1 MHTSMSERQVDQ
13 ASGLRRMVNPRPVR
27 AVAVTGGKGGVGK
40 TNVSVNLGVAAAEL
54 GQRVMLLDADLGLAN
69 IDVVLGL
76 HPDFDLS
83 HVLRGERGLDEVLV
97 EGPAG
102 MKVIP
107 GASGV
112 QALAELSPAEHT
124 GLIRAFSEV
133 AADTEL
139 LIVDTAAG
147 ISDTVLSFSRAAHEI
162 VVVVCDEPASIT
174 DAYAIIKLLNRD
186 FGHQRFRVLA
196 NMVRSA
202 QEGRELYNKMC
213 RVTDRYLDVTL
224 GFMGAIPFDESL
236 RKAVRAQRPVVQ
248 AYPRSRVAQ
257 AFRSLAKKIQTWPQ
271 PTGANGQV
279 QFFVERLI
287 EYSSDYGE
295 IVL

>member
-1 MHTSMSERQVDQ
+1 MLTPETCIDQ
-13 ASGLRRMVNPRPVR
+13 ASGLRQMVSSRPVR
-27 AVAVTGGKGGVGK
+27 AIAVTGGKGGVGK
-40 TNVSVNLGVAAAEL
+40 TNVSVNLGVAAAES
-54 GQRVMLLDADLGLAN
+54 GQKVMLLDADLGLAN

-76 HPDFDLS
+76 HPKYDLS
-83 HVLRGERGLDEVLV
+83 HVMRGECTLEEIMI
-97 EGPAG
+97 EGPSG
-102 MKVIP
+102 LRVVP
-107 GASGV
+107 GASGM
-112 QALAELSPAEHT
+112 QALAELSAAEHT

-133 AADTEL
+133 AADTDL

-186 FGHQRFRVLA
+186 YGHQRFRVLA

-202 QEGRELYNKMC
+202 QEGRDLYNKMC

-224 GFMGAIPFDESL
+224 TFMGAIPFDETL
-236 RKAVRAQRPVVQ
+236 RKAVKAQRPVVQ
-248 AYPRSRVAQ
+248 AFPRSRVAQ
-257 AFRSLAKKIQTWPQ
+257 VFRSLAKKIETWPQ
-271 PTGANGQV
+271 PAGANGQV

-287 EYSSDYGE
+287 KYSSDYGE
-295 IVL
+295 MVL

>member
-1 MHTSMSERQVDQ
+1 MLTSERQFDQ
-13 ASGLRRMVNPRPVR
+13 ASGLRQMVNPRPVR
-27 AVAVTGGKGGVGK
+27 AIAVTGGKGGVGK

-54 GQRVMLLDADLGLAN
+54 GQKVMLLDADLGLAN

-76 HPDFDLS
+76 HPKHDLS
-83 HVLRGERGLDEVLV
+83 HVMRGECGLEEVVV

-102 MKVIP
+102 LRVIP

-112 QALAELSPAEHT
+112 QALADLSPAEHT
-124 GLIRAFSEV
+124 GLIRAFSEI

-147 ISDTVLSFSRAAHEI
+147 ISDTVLSFSRASHEI
-162 VVVVCDEPASIT
+162 IVVVCDEPASIT

-186 FGHQRFRVLA
+186 YGHQRFRILA

-202 QEGRELYNKMC
+202 QEGRELFNKMC

-224 GFMGAIPFDESL
+224 GFMGALPYDESL

-248 AYPRSRVAQ
+248 AFPRSRVSQ
-257 AFRSLAKKIQTWPQ
+257 VFRNLAKKIQTWPQ
-271 PTGANGQV
+271 PGGANGQV

-287 EYSSDYGE
+287 KYSSDYGE
-295 IVL
+295 MVL

>member
-1 MHTSMSERQVDQ
+1 MLTSESRIDQ
-13 ASGLRRMVNPRPVR
+13 AAGLREMVNPRPVR
-27 AVAVTGGKGGVGK
+27 AIAVTGGKGGVGK

-54 GQRVMLLDADLGLAN
+54 GQKVMLLDADLGLAN

-76 HPDFDLS
+76 HPQYDLS
-83 HVLRGERGLDEVLV
+83 HVMRGECTLDEVLI
-97 EGPAG
+97 EGPSG
-102 MKVIP
+102 LKVIP

-112 QALAELSPAEHT
+112 QALADLSSAEHT
-124 GLIRAFSEV
+124 GLIRAFSEL
-133 AADTEL
+133 AGDTEL

-147 ISDTVLSFSRAAHEI
+147 ISETVLSFSRASHEI

-186 FGHQRFRVLA
+186 YGHQRFRILA

-202 QEGRELYNKMC
+202 QEGRELFNKMC

-224 GFMGAIPFDESL
+224 GFMGAVPYDDSL

-248 AYPRSRVAQ
+248 AFPRSRVAQ
-257 AFRSLAKKIQTWPQ
+257 VFRNLAKKIETWPQ
-271 PTGANGQV
+271 PGGANGQV

-287 EYSSDYGE
+287 KYSSDYGE
-295 IVL
+295 MVL

>member
-1 MHTSMSERQVDQ
+1 MLTPEVRIDQ
-13 ASGLRRMVNPRPVR
+13 ASGLRQMVNPRPVR
-27 AVAVTGGKGGVGK
+27 AIAVTGGKGGVGK
-40 TNVSVNLGVAAAEL
+40 TNVSVNLGVAAAEM
-54 GQRVMLLDADLGLAN
+54 GQKVMLLDADLGLAN

-76 HPDFDLS
+76 HPKYDLS
-83 HVLRGERGLDEVLV
+83 HVLRGECSLQEALI
-97 EGPAG
+97 EGPSG
-102 MKVIP
+102 LKIIP

-133 AADTEL
+133 AVDTEL

-147 ISDTVLSFSRAAHEI
+147 ISDTVLSFSRASHEI
-162 VVVVCDEPASIT
+162 IVVVCDEPASIT

-186 FGHQRFRVLA
+186 YGHQRFRILA

-202 QEGRELYNKMC
+202 QEGRDLYNKMC

-224 GFMGAIPFDESL
+224 GFMGAVPYDENL
-236 RKAVRAQRPVVQ
+236 RKAVKAQRPVVQ
-248 AYPRSRVAQ
+248 AFPRSKVAQ
-257 AFRSLAKKIQTWPQ
+257 VFRNLAKKIETWPQ
-271 PTGANGQV
+271 PGGANGQV

-287 EYSSDYGE
+287 KYSSDYGE
-295 IVL
+295 MVL

>member
-1 MHTSMSERQVDQ
+1 MLTSESRIDQ
-13 ASGLRRMVNPRPVR
+13 ASGLREMVNPRPVR

-40 TNVSVNLGVAAAEL
+40 TNVSVNLGVAAAEM
-54 GQRVMLLDADLGLAN
+54 GQKVMLLDADLGLAN
-69 IDVVLGL
+69 IDVVLGV
-76 HPDFDLS
+76 HPKFDLS
-83 HVLRGERGLDEVLV
+83 HVMRGECSLEEAIV

-102 MKVIP
+102 LKVVP

-112 QALAELSPAEHT
+112 QALADLSPAEHT
-124 GLIRAFSEV
+124 GLIRAFSEL
-133 AADTEL
+133 AGDTEL

-147 ISDTVLSFSRAAHEI
+147 ISDTVLSFSRASHEI
-162 VVVVCDEPASIT
+162 IVVVCDEPASIT

-186 FGHQRFRVLA
+186 YGHQRFRILA

-202 QEGRELYNKMC
+202 QEGRELFNKMC

-224 GFMGAIPFDESL
+224 GFMGAVPYDDSL

-257 AFRSLAKKIQTWPQ
+257 AFRNLAKKIDTWPQ
-271 PTGANGQV
+271 PGGANGQV

-287 EYSSDYGE
+287 KYSSDYGE
-295 IVL
+295 MVL

>member
-1 MHTSMSERQVDQ
+1 MFTAEPSVDQ
-13 ASGLRRMVNPRPVR
+13 ASGLRQMVNPRPVR
-27 AVAVTGGKGGVGK
+27 AIAVTGGKGGVGK
-40 TNVSVNLGVAAAEL
+40 TNVSVNLGVAAAEM
-54 GQRVMLLDADLGLAN
+54 GQKVMLLDADLGLAN

-76 HPDFDLS
+76 HPEYDLS
-83 HVLRGERGLDEVLV
+83 HVMRGERTLDEVLV
-97 EGPAG
+97 EGPSG
-102 MKVIP
+102 LKVVP

-112 QALAELSPAEHT
+112 QALAELSAAEHT

-133 AADTEL
+133 AADTDL

-147 ISDTVLSFSRAAHEI
+147 ISDTVLSFSRASHEI

-186 FGHQRFRVLA
+186 FGHQRFRILA

-236 RKAVRAQRPVVQ
+236 RKAVRSQRPVVQ
-248 AYPRSRVAQ
+248 AFPRSRIAQ
-257 AFRSLAKKIQTWPQ
+257 VFRNLAKKIETWPE
-271 PTGANGQV
+271 PSGANGQV

-287 EYSSDYGE
+287 KYSSDYGE
-295 IVL
+295 MVL

>member
-1 MHTSMSERQVDQ
+1 MLTSESRIDQ
-13 ASGLRRMVNPRPVR
+13 AAGLREMISPRPVR
-27 AVAVTGGKGGVGK
+27 AIAVTGGKGGVGK

-54 GQRVMLLDADLGLAN
+54 GQKVMLLDADLGLAN

-76 HPDFDLS
+76 HPQYDLS
-83 HVLRGERGLDEVLV
+83 HVMRGECRLDEVLV

-102 MKVIP
+102 LKVIP

-112 QALAELSPAEHT
+112 QALADLSSAEHT
-124 GLIRAFSEV
+124 GLIRAFSEL
-133 AADTEL
+133 AGDTEL

-147 ISDTVLSFSRAAHEI
+147 ISETVLSFSRASHEI

-186 FGHQRFRVLA
+186 YGHQRFRILA

-202 QEGRELYNKMC
+202 QEGRELFNKMC

-224 GFMGAIPFDESL
+224 GFMGAVPYDDSL

-248 AYPRSRVAQ
+248 AFPRSRVAQ
-257 AFRSLAKKIQTWPQ
+257 VFRNLAKKIDSWPQ
-271 PTGANGQV
+271 PGGANGQV

-287 EYSSDYGE
+287 KYSSDYGE
-295 IVL
+295 MVL

>member
-1 MHTSMSERQVDQ
+1 MLTADSPIDQ
-13 ASGLRRMVNPRPVR
+13 ASGLRQMVNPRPVR
-27 AVAVTGGKGGVGK
+27 TIAVTGGKGGVGK
-40 TNVSVNLGVAAAEL
+40 TNVSVNLGVAAAEM
-54 GQRVMLLDADLGLAN
+54 GQKVMLLDADLGLAN

-76 HPDFDLS
+76 HPEYDLS
-83 HVLRGERGLDEVLV
+83 HVMRGERALEEILV

-102 MKVIP
+102 LQVVP
-107 GASGV
+107 GASGL
-112 QALAELSPAEHT
+112 QSLAELSPAEHT
-124 GLIRAFSEV
+124 GLIRAFSEL

-186 FGHQRFRVLA
+186 YGHQRFRVLA

-202 QEGRELYNKMC
+202 QEGRELFNKMC

-236 RKAVRAQRPVVQ
+236 RKAVRTQRPVVQ
-248 AYPRSRVAQ
+248 AFPRSRVAQ
-257 AFRSLAKKIQTWPQ
+257 VFRSLAKKIETWPQ
-271 PTGANGQV
+271 PQGANGQV

-287 EYSSDYGE
+287 KYSSDYGE
-295 IVL
+295 MVL